1 MTITQR
7 EMDMAQLEAEL
18 KMQAV
23 FDEWRRSF
31 LAERFQQTAVNPPSP
46 QQQAA
51 VNPPLISEEEE
62 IGTVR

>member
-7 EMDMAQLEAEL
+7 ELDLAQLEAEL

-31 LAERFQQTAVNPPSP
+31 LAERFQQPAEQV
-46 QQQAA
+46 A
-51 VNPPLISEEEE
+51 VNPPLITEEEE